1 MPTGFLTAQVVT
13 SRGAIPIEGASV
25 SVTTAGGGTLLGFRI
40 TNSAGNT
47 APITLDAPA
56 HELSEAPAQDLP
68 FASYDLRI
76 DHPLFFTLL
85 VKNAQVFAGT
95 TTVQNVELIPLQ
107 EHSQPGN
114 RAETVTVPPQNL

>member
-40 TNSAGNT
+40 TNSSGIT
-47 APITLDAPA
+47 TPITLETPA
-56 HELSEAPAQDLP
+56 RELSQTPSQGVP

-76 DHPLFFTLL
+76 DHPLFFTIL
-85 VKNAQVFAGT
+85 VKNAQVFAGS

-107 EHSQPGN
+107 EHSQPGS
-114 RAETVTVPPQNL
+114 RAETFTVPPQNL